1 MGDDFLG
8 EYNGIGRARFCP
20 RPFSPCLRPA
30 RCIRRAG
37 GGEPGLFFSAKSV
50 MLPEEGAERPKAVTI
65 IGRVWLVVA
74 VLSLCRVL
82 VNLAV
87 WTVLQPDAPSLFG
100 GLVA

>member
-1 MGDDFLG
+1 
-8 EYNGIGRARFCP
+8 
-20 RPFSPCLRPA
+20 
-30 RCIRRAG
+30 
-37 GGEPGLFFSAKSV
+37 